1 MIELCARYIVCHK
14 PTVRTMDG
22 SDWPL
27 PFPKEKLD
35 YQLDGVEGKEA
46 TNLEGLILTR
56 SANYSY
62 LENDAHRALIK
73 QEPDG
78 QGS

>member
-35 YQLDGVEGKEA
+35 ISWME
-46 TNLEGLILTR
+46 
-56 SANYSY
+56 
-62 LENDAHRALIK
+62 
-73 QEPDG
+73 
-78 QGS
+78 